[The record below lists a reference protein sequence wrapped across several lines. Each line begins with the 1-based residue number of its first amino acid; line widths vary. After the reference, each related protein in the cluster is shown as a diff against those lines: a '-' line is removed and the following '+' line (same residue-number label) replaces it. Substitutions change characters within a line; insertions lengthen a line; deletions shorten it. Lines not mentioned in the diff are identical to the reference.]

1 MNGIVQKVVC
11 FFALLLVMSIGS
23 VAHAQQQSYY
33 VYEHTYSESAKSKTV
48 AAVQQH
54 DLLVLQNGKLAY
66 EYDMLRINKDGI
78 NEQKQ
83 LPRGVA
89 EIVTYSENAYVVFYN
104 EKAQQLEV
112 YDENLQLIDTEQVTM
127 SSKTNG

>member
-1 MNGIVQKVVC
+1 
-11 FFALLLVMSIGS
+11 MSIGS

-33 VYEHTYSESAKSKTV
+33 VYEHKYSESAKSKTV

-89 EIVTYSENAYVVFYN
+89 EIVTYSENA
-104 EKAQQLEV
+104 
-112 YDENLQLIDTEQVTM
+112 
-127 SSKTNG
+127 

>member
-66 EYDMLRINKDGI
+66 EYDML
-78 NEQKQ
+78 
-83 LPRGVA
+83 PRLLISHLDTTELLILNRKMEV
-89 EIVTYSENAYVVFYN
+89 NA
-104 EKAQQLEV
+104 AL
-112 YDENLQLIDTEQVTM
+112 
-127 SSKTNG
+127 